1 MSSISPEISQVLA
14 QMRMMQAQAQSEAL
28 RPQAETQAAVSFG
41 DILSKSINSV
51 NDTQHTASALKTAYE
66 MGDPSVSISEV
77 MIASEKSSLAFT
89 AMVQVR
95 NKMIEAYKDIMSMP
109 V

>member
-1 MSSISPEISQVLA
+1 MSSVSPEISQVLT
-14 QMRMMQAQAQSEAL
+14 QMRLMQAQAQSESM
-28 RPQAETQAAVSFG
+28 RPQAEEQTSVSFG
-41 DILSKSINSV
+41 DLLTKSIDAV
-51 NDTQHTASALKTAYE
+51 NETRQTSSALKTAYE
-66 MGDPSVSISEV
+66 MGDPNVSISEV
-77 MIASEKSSLAFT
+77 MIASEKSGLAFD

>member
-28 RPQAETQAAVSFG
+28 RPQAETQSAVSFG
-41 DILSKSINSV
+41 DILSKSINAV
-51 NDTQHTASALKTAYE
+51 NDTQQTASTLKTAYE
-66 MGDPSVSISEV
+66 MGDPNVSISEV

>member
-1 MSSISPEISQVLA
+1 MSSVSPEISQVLA
-14 QMRMMQAQAQSEAL
+14 QMRIMQAQAQSEAM
-28 RPQAETQAAVSFG
+28 RPQSEVQSSVSFG

-51 NDTQHTASALKTAYE
+51 NETQQTASALKTAYE
-66 MGDPSVSISEV
+66 MGDPNVSISEV

-95 NKMIEAYKDIMSMP
+95 NKMIEAYKDIMNMP